1 MVSELKS
8 ILPSASDEMLW
19 TRIDLVNLLCVFWI
33 DDVVL
38 FGSDKKARSVYVWH
52 LCFERI

>member
-38 FGSDKKARSVYVWH
+38 FGSDKKARSVYVWD